1 MIFPWLKRYMPRSL
15 YGRAAL
21 ILILPV
27 AVLQIVVA
35 VAFAQRHF
43 DGVTEQMSR
52 VLAIELRYLTSQ
64 INNAAGAETAVVEAG
79 RIARALDM
87 ELTADPVDGVIKGWS
102 DISGITIARVLNDE
116 VPKLSGINL
125 ALEPSLVGVTLSTDH
140 GLFTV
145 TLDRRRLSP
154 KNPHQLFVWMVA
166 IGAVMLV
173 ISYMFLRNQL
183 RPVKRLA
190 VAAAAFG
197 RGQVVS
203 LTPTGATEMHAAGTA
218 FLDMRARIERQAQQR
233 RLMLSGISHDL
244 RTPLTRMRL
253 GLSLMDEDTSELEGD
268 VDAMQQM
275 LDAFLNFARDEG
287 TEETEIADLG
297 QLITDAIQQSQRAG
311 FDVTAIGAI
320 STASMPLRP
329 MAIGRLLDNLIS
341 NGAKYG
347 TRVGVSLAVS
357 ERSVCITIEDD
368 GPGIEPEFYDTALR
382 PFTRLEGGRNQ
393 NKVAGVGLGLAIAN
407 DIVRSHGGSLRLGV
421 SDALG
426 GLRVDVVLS
435 RPAPN

>member
-1 MIFPWLKRYMPRSL
+1 VNDSI
-15 YGRAAL
+15 
-21 ILILPV
+21 
-27 AVLQIVVA
+27 
-35 VAFAQRHF
+35 
-43 DGVTEQMSR
+43 
-52 VLAIELRYLTSQ
+52 
-64 INNAAGAETAVVEAG
+64 
-79 RIARALDM
+79 
-87 ELTADPVDGVIKGWS
+87 DGVIKGWS
-102 DISGITIARVLNDE
+102 DISGVTIVRVLSEE
-116 VPKLSGINL
+116 VPKLAGINL
-125 ALEPSLVGVTLSTDH
+125 ALEPSLVGATVLTDH

-166 IGAVMLV
+166 IGAVMII

-197 RGQVVS
+197 RGQVIS
-203 LTPTGATEMHAAGTA
+203 LTPTGATEMRAAGTA
-218 FLDMRARIERQAQQR
+218 FLHMRGRIERQAQQR

-253 GLSLMDEDTSELEGD
+253 GLSLIEEDTRELEGD

-275 LDAFLNFARDEG
+275 LDAFLNFAIDEG
-287 TEETEIADLG
+287 TEETELVDLC
-297 QLITDAIQQSQRAG
+297 QLITNAIQQGQRAG
-311 FDVTAIGAI
+311 FDVVAGGVISAVAI
-320 STASMPLRP
+320 PLRP

-347 TRVGVSLAVS
+347 TRVGASLSVN

-368 GPGIEPEFYDTALR
+368 GPGIEPEYYDTALR

-407 DIVRSHGGSLRLGV
+407 DIVRSHGGTLRLGV
-421 SDALG
+421 SEALG

-435 RPAPN
+435 RPAPE